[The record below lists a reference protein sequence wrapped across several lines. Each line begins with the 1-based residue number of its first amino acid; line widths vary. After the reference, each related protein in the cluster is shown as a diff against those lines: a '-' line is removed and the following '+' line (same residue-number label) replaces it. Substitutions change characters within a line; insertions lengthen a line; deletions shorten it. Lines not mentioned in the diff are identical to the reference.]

1 MHSGAGRFT
10 HANPENRLTCPALP
24 ASLSESRMNV
34 DHQLPVRRQQRRLRR
49 TLAVAVIAAGL
60 CLGTTACGNT
70 LLGGAD
76 ADVTPAGKPNQRAK
90 AKPTVKS
97 VKAFYARAS
106 NAYRTGNARQ
116 LCRMMQ
122 PDYAAAMVEE
132 AAASGLDVSTC
143 REMWQFVFE
152 CDPEGYKDKISKV
165 AVKGRTATF
174 LSGDDPWHLRFVHG
188 QWLIVDQN

>member
-1 MHSGAGRFT
+1 
-10 HANPENRLTCPALP
+10 
-24 ASLSESRMNV
+24 MNIPR
-34 DHQLPVRRQQRRLRR
+34 QRPVRSQQRRLRR
-49 TLAVAVIAAGL
+49 TLAVVATAAAL
-60 CLGTTACGNT
+60 SLGTTACGNS
-70 LLGGAD
+70 LLGGDD
-76 ADVTPAGKPNQRAK
+76 ADGTPTGKPGQRAQ

-106 NAYRTGNARQ
+106 KAYRTGNARQ

-152 CDPEGYKDKISKV
+152 YDPKGYKDKISKV

-174 LSGDDPWHLRFVHG
+174 LSGDDPWHLRFVRG
-188 QWLIVDQN
+188 KWLIVDQN